1 MQAEQ
6 GLGLGATPG
15 ALPPAAAPVH
25 RPLLADLHRLA
36 VGGLWHTGANAG
48 GGARGPGLDTRGC
61 APGVVGPCH
70 VSVGPRHM
78 AGARRGSTSSTL
90 CAPRPFGAALPR
102 SRPLRRPTANHQCAL
117 HARSCPP
124 PRVFI
129 AFAAPSSSRSQRPH
143 RPPAAF
149 SCLCYAA
156 PHAAEAPLPPNETIK
171 NCFGQFR

>member
-90 CAPRPFGAALPR
+90 CAPRPVGAALPR

-149 SCLCYAA
+149 LVYVTR
-156 PHAAEAPLPPNETIK
+156 LPTLQRPPSPQTKRSNIF
-171 NCFGQFR
+171 FGPFR